1 MFIPKIPQ
9 NSLTDEISQ
18 IVELCNK
25 LKPDYGDNNFTFYN
39 SINNEEISIWEKKN
53 KIILPNQL
61 KEWLNFS
68 NGYDIIT
75 DRLLNL
81 NNFIINHPE
90 IDNDLV
96 IIGSTHGESLCFS
109 KDNFNIVRFGYK
121 ETRRYSDFRAF
132 LNETLIRSLK
142 KG

>member
-81 NNFIINHPE
+81 NNFIIDHPE

-109 KDNFNIVRFGYK
+109 KVNFNIVRFGYK

-132 LNETLIRSLK
+132 LNETLIR
-142 KG
+142 

>member
-1 MFIPKIPQ
+1 MFIPEIPN
-9 NSLTDEISQ
+9 NSLTEEITQ

-25 LKPDYGDNNFTFYN
+25 LKPDYGDNNFNFYPPA
-39 SINNEEISIWEKKN
+39 NNDDIFEWEKKN
-53 KIILPNQL
+53 KILLPNQL

-75 DRLLNL
+75 ERLLNL
-81 NNFIINHPE
+81 NSFIVNHPE
-90 IDNDLV
+90 IDDDLV

-109 KDNFNIVRFGYK
+109 KMNFNIVRFDYK
-121 ETRRYSDFRAF
+121 ETRRYTDFCAF
-132 LNETLIRSLK
+132 LRETLIRSLK